1 MVDITVTG
9 TGDLD
14 LVSSLL
20 AQSFADD
27 PVVRWLSD
35 DARRDKTMFLTLA
48 RWAHGPAASVDLAL
62 RDGAPI
68 GAAMWDPPGHKITP
82 TMQVRAM
89 PGFIKAMRGR
99 LRRGLL
105 LEETFLKLRPKEPH
119 WYLGTVGAA
128 VPGLG
133 VGTALLHAGLDR
145 VDGPAYLESSNRANI
160 PLYERFG
167 FDVVDEITLGDD
179 GPTVWPMYR
188 KG

>member
-1 MVDITVTG
+1 MPDITVTA
-9 TGDLD
+9 TEDVD

-20 AQSFADD
+20 AQAFAAD
-27 PVVRWLSD
+27 PVVRWLND
-35 DARRDKTMFLTLA
+35 DPRRDTTLFRTLA
-48 RWAHGPAASVDLAL
+48 RWAHGPAASMDLAL

-82 TMQVRAM
+82 MMQIRAM
-89 PGFIKAMRGR
+89 PGFIASMRGQI
-99 LRRGLL
+99 RRGLI

-133 VGTALLHAGLDR
+133 VGTALLRAGLDR
-145 VDGPAYLESSNRANI
+145 LDGPAYLESSNPANV

-167 FDVVDEITLGDD
+167 FEVVDEITLPQG
-179 GPTVWPMYR
+179 GPPVWPMYR